1 MIKKCFKGC
10 KMLKGKNE
18 IIKRLDEL
26 FIEDKQSVKKLSL
39 ESENKYAV
47 FSDLHLGNGGKADN
61 FVHNESSMVS
71 ALKYYLDNDFSIIL
85 LGDIEEFWQFEYNEV
100 RKKYDNSIYELLKS
114 FSDEKVHRVYGNHDK
129 EWAGL
134 FDPISDKAD
143 IPFGAP
149 EGILLDDYMFLVHGH
164 QGDVLSEKKA
174 WSSRFW
180 VRNYRKIE
188 HIVRK
193 ISSGDP
199 AATKSQIPK
208 DREKVY
214 YKWAKT
220 NKKILICGHTHRAIF
235 ASRSYYKWLNEQ
247 IQLKQAEKK
256 QTSLDK
262 AAIKKLSKKIK
273 ELKARRKREKKKGR
287 DINPLEESG
296 KLLPCYFNTG
306 SGVYSKGITSI
317 EIEKTKIRLI
327 KWYND
332 GSPEIEQYRKL
343 LWQDDDLIAFKETL
357 GI

>member
-1 MIKKCFKGC
+1 
-10 KMLKGKNE
+10 MLDKNNA
-18 IIKRLDEL
+18 IIKRLNSLYYD
-26 FIEDKQSVKKLSL
+26 DVQRVKILPLS
-39 ESENKYAV
+39 ESDRYVV

-61 FVHNESSMVS
+61 FSHNESSMVS
-71 ALKYYLDNDFSIIL
+71 ALKYYRDNDFSIIL
-85 LGDIEEFWQFEYNEV
+85 LGDIEEFWQFEYNEI
-100 RKKYDNSIYELLKS
+100 REKYDNSIYELLKS

-134 FDPISDKAD
+134 YDPISDNPD

-149 EGILLDDYMFLVHGH
+149 EGILLDDNIFLVHGH
-164 QGDVLSEKKA
+164 QGDILSEKNA

-180 VRNYRKIE
+180 VRNYRKVE
-188 HIVRK
+188 HLVRK
-193 ISSGDP
+193 IGRGDP

-214 YKWAKT
+214 YEWAKK

-235 ASRSYYKWLNEQ
+235 ASRSYYKWLDQ
-247 IQLKQAEKK
+247 RIQLKQEEKK

-262 AAIKKLSKKIK
+262 AARKKLSKKIK

-296 KLLPCYFNTG
+296 RLLPCYFNTG

-332 GSPEIEQYRKL
+332 GSPEIEQHRKL

>member
-1 MIKKCFKGC
+1 MLNKK
-10 KMLKGKNE
+10 NA
-18 IIKRLDEL
+18 IIERLNSLYFD
-26 FIEDKQSVKKLSL
+26 DVQRVKKLPLS
-39 ESENKYAV
+39 ESDKYVV
-47 FSDLHLGNGGKADN
+47 FSDLHLGNGGTADN
-61 FVHNESSMVS
+61 FVHNKSSMVS

-85 LGDIEEFWQFEYNEV
+85 LGDIEEFWQFDYNEI
-100 RKKYDNSIYELLKS
+100 RKKYDKSIYELLKN
-114 FSDEKVHRVYGNHDK
+114 FPDNKVHRVYGNHDK

-143 IPFGAP
+143 MPFGDP
-149 EGILLDDYMFLVHGH
+149 EGILLDDYIFLVHGH
-164 QGDVLSEKKA
+164 QGDILSEKKA

-188 HIVRK
+188 HFIRM
-193 ISSGDP
+193 IGSGDP

-208 DREKVY
+208 EREKVY
-214 YKWAKT
+214 YEWAKT

-235 ASRSYYKWLNEQ
+235 ASRVYYGWLNEQ

-262 AAIKKLSKKIK
+262 AARKKLSKKIK
-273 ELKARRKREKKKGR
+273 GLKARRKREKKKGR

-332 GSPEIEQYRKL
+332 GSPEIEKYRKS